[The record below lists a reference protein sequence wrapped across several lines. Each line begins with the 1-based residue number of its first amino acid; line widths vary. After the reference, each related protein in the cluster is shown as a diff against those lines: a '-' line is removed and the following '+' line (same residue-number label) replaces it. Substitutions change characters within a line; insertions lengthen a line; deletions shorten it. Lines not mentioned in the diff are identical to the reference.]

1 MTVQSYL
8 EFRSRV
14 DNWMVGFMVGATV
27 LGFLVCILVLLD
39 SSLEPAS
46 RVVICL
52 VMLLLILL
60 LIWILLGTRYRL
72 TETHLLTQSGPFRK
86 MIKLDTIIMVEPV
99 CHYQTGLALSRDRFL
114 VRYNKYSKVEIS
126 PEDRGRFLKE
136 LADRAPQ
143 LIWQDEKLVVL
154 Y

>member
-14 DNWMVGFMVGATV
+14 DKWMMGLMVGATI
-27 LGFLVCILVLLD
+27 LLFFSCILVLLD
-39 SSLEPAS
+39 NSVGSAS

-60 LIWILLGTRYRL
+60 LVWILFGTRYRL

-99 CHYQTGLALSRDRFL
+99 CNSMTGLALSRDRFL
-114 VRYNKYSKVEIS
+114 VRYDKFSTVEIS

-154 Y
+154 